1 VCACVYYL
9 MNLLHLML
17 ACACKKK
24 ENYLAYYDVAMEL
37 VRAGGA
43 ICFDDTLW
51 SGRVVEDSGAFDAE
65 TEAIRA
71 LNNLLSQD
79 PRVLR

>member
-1 VCACVYYL
+1 LPAR
-9 MNLLHLML
+9 
-17 ACACKKK
+17 AQKK

-71 LNNLLSQD
+71 LNDLLSKD